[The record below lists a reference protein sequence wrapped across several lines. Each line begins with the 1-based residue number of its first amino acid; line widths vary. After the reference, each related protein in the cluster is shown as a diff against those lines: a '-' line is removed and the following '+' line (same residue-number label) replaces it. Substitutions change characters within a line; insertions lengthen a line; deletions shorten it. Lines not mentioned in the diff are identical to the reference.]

1 MKLKGDYDS
10 VTEYNVGD
18 VVRYTDGIAY
28 HKLAE
33 CPAGTDPVDTRYWS
47 RTNQVVNDIVGLVMD
62 GLEMASDAAGA
73 MVNEVQ
79 ALIPMNINDECII
92 LKSGDNEYLVSV
104 DATGDTPEVIAELV
118 VPDEEE
124 GGDT

>member
-1 MKLKGDYDS
+1 
-10 VTEYNVGD
+10 
-18 VVRYTDGIAY
+18 
-28 HKLAE
+28 
-33 CPAGTDPVDTRYWS
+33 
-47 RTNQVVNDIVGLVMD
+47 MD